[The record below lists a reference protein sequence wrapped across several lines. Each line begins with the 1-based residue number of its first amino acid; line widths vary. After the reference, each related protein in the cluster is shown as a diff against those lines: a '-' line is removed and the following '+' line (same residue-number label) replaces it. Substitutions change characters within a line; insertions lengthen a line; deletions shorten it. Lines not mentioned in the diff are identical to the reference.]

1 MLETPCRGRTRKDLD
16 KSRISC
22 DEKSVVETLSSMINS
37 FKSDSLDELVNIV
50 SGAVIE
56 EDAKQDIDRA
66 YTIGNE
72 KFLQFVNTKVLCE
85 NPCIF
90 LTKVCL
96 KLKTFKAKK
105 KTSAKTLKGKAVQI
119 KSEYKFWVR
128 LLLIAKHGNI
138 DTKDILKYCLHPYPA
153 QFATTS
159 RNLKKTV
166 KAKLMNQIEN
176 EIKDCV
182 LNSVLP
188 SNAIIIDAMSMSQT
202 LKPVPKTFR

>member
-1 MLETPCRGRTRKDLD
+1 MLETPSSRGRTRKDLD

-22 DEKSVVETLSSMINS
+22 DEKSVVETLSSMINP

-90 LTKVCL
+90 LTKLYV
-96 KLKTFKAKK
+96 
-105 KTSAKTLKGKAVQI
+105 
-119 KSEYKFWVR
+119 
-128 LLLIAKHGNI
+128 
-138 DTKDILKYCLHPYPA
+138 
-153 QFATTS
+153 
-159 RNLKKTV
+159 
-166 KAKLMNQIEN
+166 
-176 EIKDCV
+176 
-182 LNSVLP
+182 
-188 SNAIIIDAMSMSQT
+188 
-202 LKPVPKTFR
+202 